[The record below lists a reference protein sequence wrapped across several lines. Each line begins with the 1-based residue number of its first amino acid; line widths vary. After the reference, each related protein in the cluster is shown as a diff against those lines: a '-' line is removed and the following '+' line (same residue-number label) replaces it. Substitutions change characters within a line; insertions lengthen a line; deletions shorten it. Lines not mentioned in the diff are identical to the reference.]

1 MRHLFL
7 INPAAGKRN
16 TAQEFAEM
24 IRVCCGKRHGMI
36 EGTDFEIRISQKP
49 GDITAWV
56 RDAAKTGEE
65 LRVYAC
71 GGDGTLN
78 EAVTGAAGCLN
89 VALTNVPRGSGNDFI
104 RMFSDT
110 APFRDI
116 DALITTGKEEKF
128 DLIALGDSY
137 ALNACS
143 MGLDARIGTDM
154 FRYKHLPLVSGHG
167 AYILSTIVHVVKG
180 ISRHYRVEI
189 DHEVID
195 GEQTMIFVGSGRWY
209 GGGFLPVPEADPTDG
224 KLDVLLVTKVNR
236 LTVAKVIGPYKN
248 GRYKEYP
255 QYVRHFTADRV
266 KIICD
271 RKEPINLDGELRM
284 AQEAEFRLAPHKLRF
299 FFPEAV
305 ELVRNGEKAQLV
317 GV

>member
-1 MRHLFL
+1 MKHLFL
-7 INPAAGKRN
+7 INPAAGKGSATR
-16 TAQEFAEM
+16 TLAEG
-24 IRVCCGKRHGMI
+24 IRTCCRDRHGMA
-36 EGTDFEIRISQKP
+36 EGTDFAVKLSEKP

-56 RDAAKTGEE
+56 REAAGAGEE

-78 EAVTGAAGCLN
+78 EAVNGAVGYDN
-89 VALTNVPRGSGNDFI
+89 VALTNVPGGSGNDFI
-104 RMFSDT
+104 RMFTDV

-116 DALITTGKEEKF
+116 DALITTGKEERF

-137 ALNACS
+137 SLNTCS

-154 FRYKHLPLVSGHG
+154 SRYKHLPLVSGHG
-167 AYILSTIVHVVKG
+167 AYLLSTLTHVLRR
-180 ISRHYRVEI
+180 IYRHYRVEI
-189 DHEVID
+189 DGQVID
-195 GEQTMIFVGSGRWY
+195 GQQTMIFVGNGRWY

-224 KLDVLLVTKVNR
+224 KLDVLLVSRVSR
-236 LTVAKVIGPYKN
+236 LTVARIIGPYKQ

-255 QYVRHFTADRV
+255 QYVRHFAADRV
-266 KIICD
+266 KITCD
-271 RKEPINLDGELRM
+271 GEEPINLDGELRRGR
-284 AQEAEFRLAPHKLRF
+284 EAEFRLSPHKLRF

-305 ELVRNGEKAQLV
+305 ELIRNAEAARLV